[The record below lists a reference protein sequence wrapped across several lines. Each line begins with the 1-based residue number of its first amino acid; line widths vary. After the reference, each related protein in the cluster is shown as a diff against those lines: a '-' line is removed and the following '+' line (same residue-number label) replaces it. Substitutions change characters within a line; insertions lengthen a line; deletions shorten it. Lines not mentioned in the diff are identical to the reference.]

1 MKKESKSLFTM
12 LLKCLLADAVM
23 FAAYFGGGYLTE
35 VLERY
40 AWAYFGLC
48 IAGPAAVGYILSR
61 MLVTMSGGKWIKM
74 RDYVKDCREKEG
86 IAVLISYGVGV
97 VILYGMYL
105 YASVFVMLFNNI
117 FLCQAVAVLFT
128 EVFVYSFG
136 SIASG
141 DNEDVKRS
149 FDRYFLTSLFLNVV
163 IYGAL
168 ICADSMFDIL

>member
-1 MKKESKSLFTM
+1 M
-12 LLKCLLADAVM
+12 LLKCLLVDAVM
-23 FAAYFGGGYLTE
+23 FVAYFGGWYLTE
-35 VLERY
+35 ASEKY
-40 AWAYFGLC
+40 AWVYFGLC
-48 IAGPAAVGYILSR
+48 IAGPAAIGYILSW

-74 RDYVKDCREKEG
+74 RDYVKDCREREG

-117 FLCQAVAVLFT
+117 FLWQAVAVLFT

-149 FDRYFLTSLFLNVV
+149 FVRYFLTSLFLNVV

-168 ICADSMFDIL
+168 ICADGMFNIL